1 MWYRSSEER
10 IKRLEDDLYRARRAV
25 LKLLPPTIHEPGE
38 TYFSIESREA
48 ARLWE
53 DALVEATIELAWPLA
68 NKTWYSGPRAYCP
81 LCRSGSSGPYV
92 EGFALPNGLRKH
104 LLGEGNARPCEVL
117 IQVVELAREYW
128 LPRVTEAEE
137 RERAEAEAEKSQR
150 REREEM
156 FLVDPRSA
164 PQLRDETRYGTACR
178 DDESMLWAE
187 ARLRQLGFLER
198 RIGRVRQFTK
208 EHGAVVVFADPREL
222 GRLKFVVLRR
232 EQVDKP
238 KSRRRWMPDHES
250 FYLLDSWRND
260 LSKKLETRVGKA
272 AGSLTCR
279 RKSKSFGRAWDQL

>member
-1 MWYRSSEER
+1 
-10 IKRLEDDLYRARRAV
+10 
-25 LKLLPPTIHEPGE
+25 
-38 TYFSIESREA
+38 
-48 ARLWE
+48 
-53 DALVEATIELAWPLA
+53 
-68 NKTWYSGPRAYCP
+68 
-81 LCRSGSSGPYV
+81 
-92 EGFALPNGLRKH
+92 
-104 LLGEGNARPCEVL
+104 VL

-128 LPRVTEAEE
+128 LSRVTEAEE

-164 PQLRDETRYGTACR
+164 PQLRDETRYGTVCR
-178 DDESMLWAE
+178 DDESVLWAE

-208 EHGAVVVFADPREL
+208 EYGAVVVFADPREL
-222 GRLKFVVLRR
+222 GRVKFVVLRR

-272 AGSLTCR
+272 AGGTLPLLSRAPKMACRGRTRTHDSESSSGLWSLRVRLLSWVVRPPSRYLPLALVVLTV
-279 RKSKSFGRAWDQL
+279 